1 MMRKFTALLFFPF
14 LISCGGN
21 SSEKAESGNIL
32 DNLTFR
38 VDTLLMDVGE
48 EIFNP
53 GAYYGSDLSD
63 DGQTGYWFYEPK
75 KQIHEYD
82 LINLKLV
89 AIHPFEADGPNAIP
103 PYLNYF
109 QALPD
114 ESFFMADFAKT
125 GIFSLDGKQV
135 QNLRIQLENVSG
147 FDPEATFSLTNNI
160 HLSPDKKKTI
170 SLPNNFTG
178 PVEGLAVIDIET
190 MKGSLKDIS
199 KLDLTNKYNV
209 TFKQGNGM
217 TRSGDFQTLQLVN
230 NLFFIHSGSL
240 SDIYTYDWKT
250 DSLRHYSFPHQLVAK
265 SKTGD
270 FPTEVDSHERRREV
284 MKEMRKEITFG
295 DFYWDE
301 SRNLYFRLGS
311 LTKETE
317 TSVFLFAYDK
327 ELNLAGEALLKGME
341 TMIYRGF
348 FRQGNL
354 YSYHVAGESPAL
366 VQFTFDF

>member
-1 MMRKFTALLFFPF
+1 MNKSFKILALLV
-14 LISCGGN
+14 LVSC
-21 SSEKAESGNIL
+21 SEKEDKEKTNIL
-32 DNLTFR
+32 EDLSYS

-53 GAYYGSDLSD
+53 GAYYGIDLSED
-63 DGQTGYWFYEPK
+63 CETGYWFYEPK

-82 LINLKLV
+82 LVNLKLT
-89 AIHPFEADGPNAIP
+89 AIHPFETDGPNAIP

-109 QALPD
+109 QALPNK
-114 ESFFMADFAKT
+114 EFFMADFAKT
-125 GIFSLDGKQV
+125 GIYTIEGNQIL
-135 QNLRIQLENVSG
+135 NLRIQLETVSG
-147 FDPEATFSLTNNI
+147 FDSEATFSLTNNI

-190 MKGSLKDIS
+190 MTGTLKDIS

-230 NLFFIHSGSL
+230 NLFFIYSGSL

-270 FPTEVDSHERRREV
+270 FPTEVDSNERRREV
-284 MKEMRKEITFG
+284 MKEMKKQITFG

-311 LTKETE
+311 MTNETD

-327 ELNLAGEALLKGME
+327 ELNLIGEARLKGINK
-341 TMIYRGF
+341 MIPRPF
-348 FRQGNL
+348 FRDGKL

-366 VQFTFDF
+366 AQFTFNF